1 MSLAVFDKVQ
11 YRRERREPA
20 RGEVVA
26 CVTML
31 CALSALPMTA
41 AIVLVLFGA

>member
-1 MSLAVFDKVQ
+1 MSLAVFDKIPH
-11 YRRERREPA
+11 RRDRREPA
-20 RGEVVA
+20 RGEVIA

-41 AIVLVLFGA
+41 AIILVLFGA